1 VPCHFRCGSLIVGAL
16 LHEIVGGLPG
26 DGIDLDRR
34 HVPLQLASAML
45 TTPVLLPPEAHLVRL
60 NVLQFAALGV
70 VVVDQAEF
78 RQFAEPF
85 ELLVDAFSTRQL
97 QLVADDVDGVVIHDH
112 WRVWV
117 NNLSGDGT
125 CPSEAAHAASNAR
138 TRERRCIRALNVPRS
153 ENHVHRSLSVLVALE
168 VALRTH
174 RGESGLA
181 CAAPEDEAVLKIVRF
196 LFSEVTLA
204 DLELRAL
211 PVGTHH
217 VARDE
222 VMRLQPLQPLLP
234 CSA

>member
-1 VPCHFRCGSLIVGAL
+1 MPKRS
-16 LHEIVGGLPG
+16 
-26 DGIDLDRR
+26 
-34 HVPLQLASAML
+34 
-45 TTPVLLPPEAHLVRL
+45 
-60 NVLQFAALGV
+60 N
-70 VVVDQAEF
+70 
-78 RQFAEPF
+78 
-85 ELLVDAFSTRQL
+85 TRSKQ
-97 QLVADDVDGVVIHDH
+97 GK
-112 WRVWV
+112 R
-117 NNLSGDGT
+117 
-125 CPSEAAHAASNAR
+125 
-138 TRERRCIRALNVPRS
+138 RERRCVRALNVPRS
-153 ENHVHRSLSVLVALE
+153 ENHVHRSLSALVAPE